1 MSGTYD
7 VWTDPELAYLARKDL
22 ALLAVADAL
31 VDAGQSRPYG
41 VQKTKLRVGLLAAAV
56 VLAAVLAGTAVGL
69 GARLWGLVDGK
80 PVAPRSLG
88 SGDWTT
94 LSMFNSFSHGLTPKE
109 AANQARVVKSLGGV
123 GLVAVTKVA
132 ERNGESFYMLKRT
145 DGSRCFATGPTGGFK
160 ARPTDT
166 GLSLLSGI
174 GCRPGYPFPSRRAP
188 IFDMTA
194 YHATSFSR
202 VTGVSGSYVWR
213 LRGFAADPVS
223 KVGVVAT
230 DGVLRDVTAV
240 ENNVYDAVNL
250 PRFSPRQIVAFDKNG
265 KRVYVQCVQEKG
277 GCK

>member
-7 VWTDPELAYLARKDL
+7 VWTDPELAYLGRKDL

-31 VDAGQSRPYG
+31 VDAGQYRSHEGR
-41 VQKTKLRVGLLAAAV
+41 KTNLRVGLLAAAV
-56 VLAAVLAGTAVGL
+56 VLAAVLAGTAFGL

-109 AANQARVVKSLGGV
+109 ANQARVVKSLGGV

-132 ERNGESFYMLKRT
+132 ERSGESFYMLKRA

-202 VTGVSGSYVWR
+202 VSGVSGSYVWR

-223 KVGVVAT
+223 KVGVVGT
-230 DGVLRDVTAV
+230 NGILRDVTAV

-250 PRFSPRQIVAFDKNG
+250 PRFSPKQIVAFDWSG
-265 KRVYVQCVQEKG
+265 KRVYVQCIQKG
-277 GCK
+277 GCQ